1 MNKYV
6 NKLAVTT
13 HYDITTI
20 AVQFNGMKP
29 RQELEFT

>member
-1 MNKYV
+1 MNKYI

-20 AVQFNGMKP
+20 AVQFNGVKP
-29 RQELEFT
+29 R